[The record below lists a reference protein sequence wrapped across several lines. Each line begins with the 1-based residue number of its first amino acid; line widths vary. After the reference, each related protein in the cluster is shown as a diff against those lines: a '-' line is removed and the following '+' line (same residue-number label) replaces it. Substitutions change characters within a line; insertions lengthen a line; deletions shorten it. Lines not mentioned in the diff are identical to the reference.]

1 MLINTM
7 TKRTFIKPT
16 TEFIRHIEYCSK
28 GDPGKVTPAAD
39 WLYWFQKV
47 EDIFAENQ
55 SLLLQLTEQNDV
67 LDTRV
72 VEKTKALQ
80 ETSAKH
86 QRDYALLR
94 SVMNAIPELIVFND
108 PNGLLIGCNEAF
120 ERLTKHSVKQM
131 LGYKSATFMP
141 TSLAAEVNRLSE
153 MNENALPQQ
162 ALIKAGDYS
171 YQGFCNQF
179 SDERGNILGS
189 IIIFHDV
196 TVQQATQ
203 SALEKAKKPSRVR
216 QPN

>member
-1 MLINTM
+1 
-7 TKRTFIKPT
+7 
-16 TEFIRHIEYCSK
+16 
-28 GDPGKVTPAAD
+28 
-39 WLYWFQKV
+39 
-47 EDIFAENQ
+47 
-55 SLLLQLTEQNDV
+55 
-67 LDTRV
+67 
-72 VEKTKALQ
+72 
-80 ETSAKH
+80 
-86 QRDYALLR
+86 
-94 SVMNAIPELIVFND
+94 
-108 PNGLLIGCNEAF
+108 
-120 ERLTKHSVKQM
+120 
-131 LGYKSATFMP
+131 
-141 TSLAAEVNRLSE
+141 